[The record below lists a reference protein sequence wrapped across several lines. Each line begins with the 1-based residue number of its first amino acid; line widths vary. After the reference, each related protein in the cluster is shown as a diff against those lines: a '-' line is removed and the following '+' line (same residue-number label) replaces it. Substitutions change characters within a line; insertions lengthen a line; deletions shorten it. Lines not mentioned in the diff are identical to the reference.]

1 MTIDLRKLL
10 GEARKLADDAREEK
24 DPTRAKELF
33 AQAERSYKQF
43 DVEREIKIKEARESE
58 RADTETARAEA
69 RAARQIHK
77 PTTSESK
84 ATGGTREVS
93 RQDIEQRAKANKLAL
108 RHGVGA
114 LSDQQRMQAEEMFP
128 VEALFAKVLLR
139 EQLTSDEFAQLQ
151 AYQRL
156 AISPN
161 FQTRADAPLTVGTD
175 AKGGFLVPDTHM
187 PGINRLMAAYGPMA
201 NAELTRRINTPMGE
215 DMVFTLED
223 ARAGRMAEQIVERGT
238 LEARDLTF
246 SQSTLS
252 VTKYAD
258 SFLLSTEL
266 LEDNEF
272 GLLSYVYET
281 VAEALARALNNDFTA
296 GDGTTPSG
304 KPKKPVGILN
314 ATTTAHVTATTT
326 GITFDDIFS
335 GHLLLDEAYRGGE
348 RYFAQ
353 MNSGTLAYLA
363 MTKDSDG
370 RYLVTPTG
378 GVPGTGPD
386 GVTPHGIPVRTNP
399 QISALVANKSVAVVG
414 DHRSYIT
421 RQAGMIRL
429 ESFFEIQRDSTRIAS
444 YSRWGATTLR
454 GNNSFA
460 LIKTKTS

>member
-1 MTIDLRKLL
+1 MATDLRKLL
-10 GEARKLADDAREEK
+10 GEARKLADEAREEK

-33 AQAERSYKQF
+33 AQAERAYKQF
-43 DVEREIKIKEARESE
+43 DIEREIKIAEAKESE

-69 RAARQIHK
+69 RAARQVHK
-77 PTTSESK
+77 PTTAETK

-93 RQDIEQRAKANKLAL
+93 RQDILLRSQANKLAL
-108 RHGVGA
+108 KYGVGA
-114 LSDQQRMQAEEMFP
+114 LSDQQRMAAEEYFP

-139 EQLTSDEFAQLQ
+139 ERLTSDEFAQLR
-151 AYQRL
+151 AYQET
-156 AISPN
+156 AVSAEYKK
-161 FQTRADAPLTVGTD
+161 RADAPLLVGTD

-187 PGINRLMAAYGPMA
+187 PGINRLMAAYGPMS
-201 NAELTRRINTPMGE
+201 NAELTRRINTPRGE
-215 DMVFTLED
+215 DIVYTLED
-223 ARAGRMAEQIVERGT
+223 ARAGRKAEQILERGT

-246 SQSTLS
+246 SQSKLS

-258 SFLLSTEL
+258 SFLLSAEL

-281 VAEALARALNNDFTA
+281 VAEALGRALNDDWTA

-304 KPKKPVGILN
+304 KPPKPTGILN
-314 ATTTAHVTATTT
+314 ATTTAHTTATTT
-326 GITFDDIFS
+326 GVTFDDLFS
-335 GHLLLDEAYRGGE
+335 AHLLLDEAYRGGE
-348 RYFAQ
+348 RYYAQ
-353 MNSGTLAYLA
+353 VHSGTLAYLA

-370 RYLVTPTG
+370 RYLITPTG
-378 GVPGTGPD
+378 GVPGTGPQ

-399 QISALVANKSVAVVG
+399 QIPQLLANTSIGVVG
-414 DHRSYIT
+414 DHKSYIT

-429 ESFFEIQRDSTRIAS
+429 ESFYEIQRDSTRIAS

-454 GNNSFA
+454 GNQSFA

>member
-10 GEARKLADDAREEK
+10 GEARKLADEARAEK
-24 DPTRAKELF
+24 DPARAKELF

-43 DVEREIKIKEARESE
+43 DIEREIKIQEARESE

-77 PTTSESK
+77 PTSSESK
-84 ATGGTREVS
+84 ATGGTREVT
-93 RQDIEQRAKANKLAL
+93 RADIEQRAKANKLAL

-156 AISPN
+156 AISPKY
-161 FQTRADAPLTVGTD
+161 QQRADAPLTVGTD
-175 AKGGFLVPDTHM
+175 AKGGFLVPDTHI
-187 PGINRLMAAYGPMA
+187 PGINRLMAAYGPMS
-201 NAELTRRINTPMGE
+201 NPELTRRINTPRGE
-215 DMVFTLED
+215 DLVFTLED
-223 ARAGRMAEQIVERGT
+223 ARAGRKAEQILERGT

-246 SQSTLS
+246 SETKST

-266 LEDNEF
+266 LEDNEYS
-272 GLLSYVYET
+272 LLNYVYE
-281 VAEALARALNNDFTA
+281 AISEALGRALNEDWTA
-296 GDGTTPSG
+296 ADGSTPSG
-304 KPKKPVGILN
+304 KPTKPVGILN
-314 ATTTAHVTATTT
+314 ATTTAHTTATTT
-326 GITFDDIFS
+326 GISFDDVFS
-335 GHLLLDEAYRGGE
+335 AKLLLDEAYRMGE
-348 RYFAQ
+348 RFFAQ

-363 MTKDSDG
+363 MTKDTAG

-378 GVPGTGPD
+378 GVPGTGPE
-386 GVTPHGIPVRTNP
+386 GITPHGIPVRTNP
-399 QISALVANKSVAVVG
+399 QISELVANKSVAVVG
-414 DHRSYIT
+414 DHRQFIT

-429 ESFFEIQRDSTRIAS
+429 ESFYEIQRDSTRIAS

-454 GNNSFA
+454 GNQSFA